1 MAHGPLMKSTGL
13 NRVKNKNKLLFAVIF
28 LFFFFLHSVN
38 KTAAYNAH
46 GNL

>member
-28 LFFFFLHSVN
+28 LFFLHSVN
-38 KTAAYNAH
+38 KTAAYKAH